1 MSQDVPAAR
10 AVHGGTAY
18 GIMRAVRI
26 LMVFVDGVGLG
37 DPDPATNPLVRAA
50 TPTLRRLLGGPLAGP
65 AAVHTADAVLV
76 PLDARLGVPGLPQ
89 SATGQVTLLTGEN
102 ASRLVG
108 RHVTAYPT
116 LRLRTLLEERGLF
129 TELRRRDISAALANA
144 YTPEYFT
151 AVAERRL
158 RHAAITL
165 NALQAGMRLRA
176 VDDVRA
182 GQAVYQDLTNAR
194 LREWG
199 HPVPLISPEDA
210 GRHLARIAAAH
221 AFTLFEYFLTDL
233 AGHGRIAD
241 RVGVVERL
249 DRFVGAVIGAA
260 GLDETLVF
268 ITSDHGNL
276 EDERTDGHTLNPV
289 PALLAGAGRER
300 MGERLRDLTDVAPAC
315 LDFLVKVEGNRQSH
329 P

>member
-1 MSQDVPAAR
+1 
-10 AVHGGTAY
+10 
-18 GIMRAVRI
+18 MRAVRI

-37 DPDPATNPLVRAA
+37 DPDPAINPLVRAD
-50 TPTLRRLLGGPLAGP
+50 TPTLRRLLGGPLAGRT
-65 AAVHTADAVLV
+65 AVRTAQVVLV

-89 SATGQVTLLTGEN
+89 SATGQVALLTGEN
-102 ASRLVG
+102 APALVG

-116 LRLRTLLEERGLF
+116 QALRTLLEARGLF
-129 TELRRRDISAALANA
+129 TQLRARGVDAVLANA
-144 YTPEYFT
+144 YPPEYFA

-165 NALQAGMRLRA
+165 NAMQAGIPLRG

-182 GQAVYQDLTNAR
+182 GRAVYQDLSNAR

-199 HPVPLISPEDA
+199 HPVQLLSPEDA
-210 GRHLARIAAAH
+210 GRRLAEISAAH
-221 AFTLFEYFLTDL
+221 AFTLFEFFQSDL
-233 AGHGRIAD
+233 AGHGRVPD
-241 RVGVVERL
+241 RLGVVERL
-249 DRFVGAVIGAA
+249 DRFLGGILATI
-260 GLDETLVF
+260 DWEETLAFMV
-268 ITSDHGNL
+268 SDHGNL

-300 MGERLRDLTDVAPAC
+300 TGARLHDLTDVAPAC
-315 LDFLVKVEGNRQSH
+315 LEVLGNGVR